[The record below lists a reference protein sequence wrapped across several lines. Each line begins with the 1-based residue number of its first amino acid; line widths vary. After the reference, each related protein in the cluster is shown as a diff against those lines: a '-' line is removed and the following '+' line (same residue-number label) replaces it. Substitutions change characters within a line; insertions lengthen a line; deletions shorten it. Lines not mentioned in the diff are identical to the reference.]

1 MNIIEKLGIQPIP
14 FFEADCLKSYT
25 LVCLDEHVRDLE
37 QQRNEMLEALIVLEK
52 HVEDSGLELYDRS
65 GVKAIEKADPQ
76 HRTWQEIKE
85 LLHD

>member
-37 QQRNEMLEALIVLEK
+37 QQRNKMLEALTDLMQCIALK
-52 HVEDSGLELYDRS
+52 GTAINDSKYSRL
-65 GVKAIEKADPQ
+65 IEKSDPQ
-76 HRTWQEIKE
+76 HRSWEEIKE
-85 LLHD
+85 LIK